1 MSVEM
6 KGRESVPEA
15 FSQHLMATFGQVSPR
30 AQTGRTYSKLIDS
43 CCYLGP
49 SRATEGYRRRLSM
62 KVAVGKWICDTV
74 LKEQV
79 VKQQLVRFAHHDMR
93 MYLAVEGVLLFA
105 AF

>member
-1 MSVEM
+1 
-6 KGRESVPEA
+6 
-15 FSQHLMATFGQVSPR
+15 
-30 AQTGRTYSKLIDS
+30 
-43 CCYLGP
+43 
-49 SRATEGYRRRLSM
+49 M